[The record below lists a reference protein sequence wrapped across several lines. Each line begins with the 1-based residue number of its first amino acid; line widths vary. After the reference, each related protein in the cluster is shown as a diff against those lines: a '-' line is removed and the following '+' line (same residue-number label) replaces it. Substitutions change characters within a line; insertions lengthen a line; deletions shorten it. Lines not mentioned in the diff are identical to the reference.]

1 MLYSASD
8 YHIQSQFDHTIETQP
23 GKTLSMRFKG
33 AFEVKDESGF
43 SFNNYFFNPELA
55 LTTKKSSEKYSFGK
69 EERIL
74 FKDNQLPGPSD
85 VSR

>member
-1 MLYSASD
+1 
-8 YHIQSQFDHTIETQP
+8 
-23 GKTLSMRFKG
+23 MRFKG

-69 EERIL
+69 E
-74 FKDNQLPGPSD
+74 
-85 VSR
+85 